1 MYKDTMKQKLAEL
14 KEIYSS
20 FSDKTRELKQGQACN
35 KGCSFCC
42 KESGCID
49 IITLEGLQIRE
60 AMKKMPKAR
69 QKTLTKAF
77 RQEIKKREAG
87 IVVPCP
93 FLMKNNACMIYEVR
107 PFSCRRIYSAHVCTR
122 ENPPAV
128 NRQVMDM
135 ADETIKALQQLDD
148 TGYSGHLSYILYMLS
163 VSAFMVTYEKGEF
176 KPEEIME
183 FGKSH
188 KIVINRMM
196 G

>member
-1 MYKDTMKQKLAEL
+1 MEEKIPELVRIYKGFE
-14 KEIYSS
+14 ENS
-20 FSDKTRELKQGQACN
+20 RELKQGLACN

-42 KESGCID
+42 KEAGSID
-49 IITLEGLQIRE
+49 ITTLEGLQIRKVMNE
-60 AMKKMPKAR
+60 MPRAR

-87 IVVPCP
+87 AVVPCP
-93 FLMKNNACMIYEVR
+93 FLMKNNACMIYEAR

-122 ENPPAV
+122 KNPPAV
-128 NRQVMDM
+128 NRRVMDM
-135 ADETIKALQQLDD
+135 ADDTIKELQKLDH

-163 VSAFMVTYEKGEF
+163 VPAFMETYEKGDF

-188 KIVINRMM
+188 KIVINKMM
-196 G
+196 GQ

>member
-1 MYKDTMKQKLAEL
+1 MKEKLPELGKIYKAFE
-14 KEIYSS
+14 ENS
-20 FSDKTRELKQGQACN
+20 RELKQGQACN

-42 KESGCID
+42 KAAGSID
-49 IITLEGLQIRE
+49 ITTLEGLQIRA

-77 RQEIKKREAG
+77 RREIKTREAG
-87 IVVPCP
+87 TNAPCP

-107 PFSCRRIYSAHVCTR
+107 PFSCRRIYSAHVCTQ

-163 VSAFMVTYEKGEF
+163 VSAFMETYEKGDF
-176 KPEEIME
+176 TPEEIME